1 MNRKNDPPPDSYA
14 AFLARLDAATAN
26 LVTRAAS
33 LDNALK
39 AVSLLV
45 GPYTVALRK
54 WERRRIHVGEQL
66 ALHFGVPSGTS
77 SATPSGS
84 TQTYTAL
91 SELHDTAQKME
102 SMLRARILHLTEKLA
117 VMQGRRE
124 AIDKSLL
131 ELEVSRA
138 KLHSSR
144 MLSQD
149 RDNLSRAFSELAG
162 PTRAAAVVPDRG
174 LHSDLKEARQAVI
187 LAEALM
193 EVKRY

>member
-1 MNRKNDPPPDSYA
+1 MNGKNDPPPDSYA

-26 LVTRAAS
+26 LTARAAS

-66 ALHFGVPSGTS
+66 AVHFGAPSGIS
-77 SATPSGS
+77 SAAPSGS
-84 TQTYTAL
+84 PQTYTAL
-91 SELHDTAQKME
+91 SELHDTAKKME
-102 SMLRARILHLTEKLA
+102 SMLRARIQHLTEKLA

-144 MLSQD
+144 KLSQD
-149 RDNLSRAFSELAG
+149 RDKLSRAFSELAG
-162 PTRAAAVVPDRG
+162 PTRAAVVVSDLG
-174 LHSDLKEARQAVI
+174 LHSDLKEARQAVV

-193 EVKRY
+193 EVKGY

>member
-1 MNRKNDPPPDSYA
+1 MKAKNVEPADSYA

-26 LVTRAAS
+26 LITRAAS

-66 ALHFGVPSGTS
+66 ALHFGTPSGTQA
-77 SATPSGS
+77 ATPSGS

-102 SMLRARILHLTEKLA
+102 SMLRARILHLTEKLG

-149 RDNLSRAFSELAG
+149 RDNLSRALSELAG
-162 PTRAAAVVPDRG
+162 STRAAVVVSDLG

-193 EVKRY
+193 EVKGY

>member
-26 LVTRAAS
+26 LITRAAS

-66 ALHFGVPSGTS
+66 TLLSGTPSGAS
-77 SATPSGS
+77 YGS

-91 SELHDTAQKME
+91 SELHETAQKME

-162 PTRAAAVVPDRG
+162 PTRAAAVVPDLG

-193 EVKRY
+193 ELKGY

>member
-26 LVTRAAS
+26 LITRAAS

-66 ALHFGVPSGTS
+66 ALLSG
-77 SATPSGS
+77 TPSGAS
-84 TQTYTAL
+84 YGSPQTYDAL
-91 SELHDTAQKME
+91 SELRDTAQKME
-102 SMLRARILHLTEKLA
+102 SMVRARILHLTEKLA

-149 RDNLSRAFSELAG
+149 RDNLSRALSELAG
-162 PTRAAAVVPDRG
+162 SNRAAVVVPDLG

-193 EVKRY
+193 EVKGY

>member
-1 MNRKNDPPPDSYA
+1 MNAKNVEPADSYA
-14 AFLARLDAATAN
+14 AFLARLDSATAN
-26 LVTRAAS
+26 LTTRAAS
-33 LDNALK
+33 LDNAVK

-45 GPYTVALRK
+45 EPYTVALRG

-66 ALHFGVPSGTS
+66 ALQFGSQSATQ

-84 TQTYTAL
+84 PQTFTAL
-91 SELHDTAQKME
+91 SELHDTARKME
-102 SMLRARILHLTEKLA
+102 SMLGSRILHLTEKLA

-162 PTRAAAVVPDRG
+162 PTRAAAIVPDLG
-174 LHSDLKEARQAVI
+174 LHNDLKEARQAVI

-193 EVKRY
+193 EVKGY

>member
-1 MNRKNDPPPDSYA
+1 MNRKIDPPPDSYA

-26 LVTRAAS
+26 LITRATS

-66 ALHFGVPSGTS
+66 AVLSG
-77 SATPSGS
+77 TPSGAS
-84 TQTYTAL
+84 HGSVQTYTAL
-91 SELHDTAQKME
+91 SELHDTARKME

-162 PTRAAAVVPDRG
+162 PTRAAVVVSDLG
-174 LHSDLKEARQAVI
+174 LHSDLKEARQAVV

-193 EVKRY
+193 EVKGY

>member
-26 LVTRAAS
+26 LITRAAS

-54 WERRRIHVGEQL
+54 WERRRNHVGEQL
-66 ALHFGVPSGTS
+66 ALLSG
-77 SATPSGS
+77 TPSGAS
-84 TQTYTAL
+84 YGSPQTYTAL

-102 SMLRARILHLTEKLA
+102 SMLRARIVHLTEKLA

-162 PTRAAAVVPDRG
+162 PTRAAAVVVSDLG

-193 EVKRY
+193 EVKGY

>member
-1 MNRKNDPPPDSYA
+1 MKRKNDPPPDSYA

-26 LVTRAAS
+26 LITRAAS

-66 ALHFGVPSGTS
+66 ALLSG
-77 SATPSGS
+77 TPSGAS
-84 TQTYTAL
+84 YGSPQTYTAL

-102 SMLRARILHLTEKLA
+102 SMLGARILHLTEKLA

-162 PTRAAAVVPDRG
+162 PTRAAAVVPDLG

-193 EVKRY
+193 EVKGY

>member
-1 MNRKNDPPPDSYA
+1 MSRKNDPPPDSYA
-14 AFLARLDAATAN
+14 GFLARLDAATAN
-26 LVTRAAS
+26 LTTRAAS

-66 ALHFGVPSGTS
+66 ALLSGSRSGTP
-77 SATPSGS
+77 SATLSGS
-84 TQTYTAL
+84 PQTYTAL
-91 SELHDTAQKME
+91 SELHDTAQKMV
-102 SMLRARILHLTEKLA
+102 SMLGARILHLTEKLA

-138 KLHSSR
+138 KLQSSR

-149 RDNLSRAFSELAG
+149 RDNLSRAFSELAS
-162 PTRAAAVVPDRG
+162 PTRAATAIPDLG
-174 LHSDLKEARQAVI
+174 LGSDLKEARQAVI

-193 EVKRY
+193 EVKGY